1 MTPLHILEAFLSGDF
16 SSLWPPLAAVFT
28 GAYKELNS
36 IFNDIR
42 DEFDPL
48 KQLKDYAKSYY
59 DDLVPSQIERIR
71 KDIQE
76 LYDEVKQFGSDV
88 VEDIGNAVNQGLG
101 TGEVNPTAPD
111 GSLGQARDIYTP
123 DGQVPMDVGT
133 LPGMDIQGGGMNRD
147 AGGGGYGGSSSG
159 GSAGGSGTTPLGGGS
174 GSGSAG
180 GSGTQPPT
188 AGDLGVEPGS
198 YIEYQPSAGQVVITH
213 PDGTTETRPWPPT

>member
-1 MTPLHILEAFLSGDF
+1 MNPLHILEAFLNGDF

-59 DDLVPSQIERIR
+59 DDIVPSQIERIR
-71 KDIQE
+71 KDIE
-76 LYDEVKQFGSDV
+76 NLYDEVKQFGADV
-88 VEDIGNAVNQGLG
+88 VQDIANAVNQGLD

-123 DGQVPMDVGT
+123 DGEVPMDVGT
-133 LPGMDIQGGGMNRD
+133 LPGIDIQGGGMNRD
-147 AGGGGYGGSSSG
+147 AGGGGYSG
-159 GSAGGSGTTPLGGGS
+159 GGGTTPAAGGS
-174 GSGSAG
+174 GSGSSG
-180 GSGTQPPT
+180 SSGTQPPT

-198 YIEYQPSAGQVVITH
+198 YIEYQPTAGQVVITH
-213 PDGTTETRPWPPT
+213 PDGTTETRPWPPR